1 MSPKIPIIK
10 ATTKKVSSK
19 KVNRVK
25 LIYFLTTTLM
35 KILLKP
41 FTLTPSDP
49 SYFFFLFHSASFV
62 QRTLAFPF
70 FFFFRTSAITGRFG
84 RCYFSFLRTRRHG
97 GLLLL
102 GKRTTPYTHATAI
115 KEQKFVNLFVS
126 RRIVKNRLCDV
137 ARGRVYVFW
146 RLFFCSSNSVANGG
160 QLFGNKWKP
169 SHFFLFFI
177 FPLLF

>member
-10 ATTKKVSSK
+10 TTTKKVSNR

-49 SYFFFLFHSASFV
+49 SYSFFSSFIPLRSSSVPWLFL
-62 QRTLAFPF
+62 F

-137 ARGRVYVFW
+137 ARGRVYIFR

-160 QLFGNKWKP
+160 QLFGNK
-169 SHFFLFFI
+169 
-177 FPLLF
+177 

>member
-1 MSPKIPIIK
+1 MSPIIPIIK
-10 ATTKKVSSK
+10 ATTKKVSNK
-19 KVNRVK
+19 NVNRVK

-49 SYFFFLFHSASFV
+49 SYSFFSSFIPLRSSSVPSLFF
-62 QRTLAFPF
+62 F

-137 ARGRVYVFW
+137 ARGRVYIFR
-146 RLFFCSSNSVANGG
+146 RLFF
-160 QLFGNKWKP
+160 
-169 SHFFLFFI
+169 
-177 FPLLF
+177 LLVEQYRQRWSAFW